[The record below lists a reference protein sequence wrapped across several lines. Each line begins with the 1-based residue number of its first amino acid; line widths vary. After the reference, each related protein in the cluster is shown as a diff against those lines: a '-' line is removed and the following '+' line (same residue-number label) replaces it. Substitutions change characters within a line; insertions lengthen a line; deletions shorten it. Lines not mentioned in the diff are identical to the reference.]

1 MIEVKNVS
9 KKYGDFYAVRSI
21 SFNVKDGEIVGFLGR
36 NGAGKTTTMNMI
48 TGFTEPSSG
57 EIIVD
62 GYNVDVKPKK
72 VKKLIGYMPEGV
84 PLYPDLTVKEFVSYM
99 ADLKLVPHKEKKQA
113 VEKAIMQ
120 TGLDKVKNRLTRNL
134 SRGFKQ
140 RVSMAGALVGDP
152 EILILD
158 EPTVGLDPKQVREIR
173 ELIKSFRKDHTV
185 ILSSHILSEVSQICE
200 KVIIIDKGEI
210 IAVDTPENL
219 EKQTQTEQ
227 VLKITVED
235 PENIFEN
242 VFANSEHIK
251 KINLEKTNED
261 QTKIYSIE
269 LKEGIEDDT
278 EARKS
283 IAIKC
288 AENNILNLGIK
299 KEEQT
304 LEDAFI
310 KLIENRPEY
319 SVEEIKKIQYKKE
332 LEDLR
337 QAEKE
342 KKERKELKK
351 EQKEKAKE
359 IKKEK
364 KEEKSLEKNSKSKKD
379 KKEDSE
385 KIKEEKKGGN
395 K

>member
-9 KKYGDFYAVRSI
+9 KKYGDFYAVRSV

-57 EIIVD
+57 EIIVN

-120 TGLDKVKNRLTRNL
+120 TGLDKVRNRLTRNL

-200 KVIIIDKGEI
+200 KVIIIDRGEI

-219 EKQTQTEQ
+219 EKQTQTKQ

-235 PENIFEN
+235 PENVFES
-242 VFANSEHIK
+242 VFEKSEYIQEIK
-251 KINLEKTNED
+251 LEKTNED
-261 QTKIYSIE
+261 QTKIYTIE
-269 LKEGIEDDT
+269 LKENIKDDT

-283 IAIKC
+283 IAVKC

-304 LEDAFI
+304 LEDAFM
-310 KLIENRPEY
+310 KLIEDRPEY
-319 SVEEIKKIQYKKE
+319 SVEEIKNIQYKKE

-359 IKKEK
+359 IKKEEKEK
-364 KEEKSLEKNSKSKKD
+364 KSEED
-379 KKEDSE
+379 KKEDSDE
-385 KIKEEKKGGN
+385 NKEDKKGGN

>member
-9 KKYGDFYAVRSI
+9 KKYGDFYAVRSV

-57 EIIVD
+57 EIIVN

-72 VKKLIGYMPEGV
+72 VKKLIGYMPEEV

-113 VEKAIMQ
+113 VEKAILQ

-173 ELIKSFRKDHTV
+173 ELIKSFRKNHTV

-200 KVIIIDKGEI
+200 KVIIIDRGEI

-219 EKQTQTEQ
+219 EKQTQTKQ

-235 PENIFEN
+235 PENLFEK
-242 VFANSEHIK
+242 VFS
-251 KINLEKTNED
+251 NLEYIQKISLVKTND
-261 QTKIYSIE
+261 DKTKIYEID
-269 LKEGIEDDT
+269 LKEDIKDDT

-299 KEEQT
+299 REEQS
-304 LEDAFI
+304 LEDAFM

-319 SVEEIKKIQYKKE
+319 SDKEIKEMQYKKE

-351 EQKEKAKE
+351 E
-359 IKKEK
+359 KKEK
-364 KEEKSLEKNSKSKKD
+364 SKENKKSSETKTEKD
-379 KKEDSE
+379 
-385 KIKEEKKGGN
+385 KKGGN

>member
-9 KKYGDFYAVRSI
+9 KKYGDFYAVRSV

-57 EIIVD
+57 EIIVN

-72 VKKLIGYMPEGV
+72 VKKLIGYMPEEV

-120 TGLDKVKNRLTRNL
+120 TGLDKVRNRLTRNL

-173 ELIKSFRKDHTV
+173 ELIKSFRKNHTV

-200 KVIIIDKGEI
+200 KVIIIDRGEI

-219 EKQTQTEQ
+219 EKQTQTKQ

-235 PENIFEN
+235 PENVFES
-242 VFANSEHIK
+242 VFEKSEYIQEIK
-251 KINLEKTNED
+251 LEKTNED
-261 QTKIYSIE
+261 QTKIYTIE
-269 LKEGIEDDT
+269 LKENIKDDT

-283 IAIKC
+283 IAVKC

-304 LEDAFI
+304 LEDAFM
-310 KLIENRPEY
+310 KLIEDRPEY
-319 SVEEIKKIQYKKE
+319 SVEEIKNIQYKKE

-359 IKKEK
+359 MK
-364 KEEKSLEKNSKSKKD
+364 KEEKEKKSEDD
-379 KKEDSE
+379 KKEVSDE
-385 KIKEEKKGGN
+385 NKDDEKGGN

>member
-9 KKYGDFYAVRSI
+9 KKYGDFYVVRSV

-57 EIIVD
+57 EIIVN

-120 TGLDKVKNRLTRNL
+120 TGLDKVRNRLTRNL

-200 KVIIIDKGEI
+200 KVIIIDRGEI

-219 EKQTQTEQ
+219 EKQTQTKQ

-235 PENIFEN
+235 PENVFES
-242 VFANSEHIK
+242 VFEKSEYIQEIK
-251 KINLEKTNED
+251 LEKTNED
-261 QTKIYSIE
+261 QTKIYTIE
-269 LKEGIEDDT
+269 LKENIKDDT

-283 IAIKC
+283 IAVKC

-304 LEDAFI
+304 LEDAFM
-310 KLIENRPEY
+310 KLIEDRPEY
-319 SVEEIKKIQYKKE
+319 SVEEIKNIQYKKE

-351 EQKEKAKE
+351 KQKEKAKE
-359 IKKEK
+359 IKKEEKEK
-364 KEEKSLEKNSKSKKD
+364 KSEED
-379 KKEDSE
+379 KKEDSDE
-385 KIKEEKKGGN
+385 NKEDKKGGN

>member
-9 KKYGDFYAVRSI
+9 KKYGDFYAVRSV

-57 EIIVD
+57 EIIVN

-120 TGLDKVKNRLTRNL
+120 TGLDKVRNRLTRNL

-173 ELIKSFRKDHTV
+173 ELIKSFRKNHTV

-200 KVIIIDKGEI
+200 KVIIIDRGEI

-219 EKQTQTEQ
+219 EKQTQTKQ

-235 PENIFEN
+235 PENVFES
-242 VFANSEHIK
+242 VFEKSEYIQEIK
-251 KINLEKTNED
+251 LEKTNED
-261 QTKIYSIE
+261 QTKIYTIE
-269 LKEGIEDDT
+269 LKEDIKDDT

-283 IAIKC
+283 IAVKC
-288 AENNILNLGIK
+288 AENNILNLGIR

-304 LEDAFI
+304 LEDAFM
-310 KLIENRPEY
+310 KLIEDRPEY
-319 SVEEIKKIQYKKE
+319 SVEEIKNIQYKKE

-359 IKKEK
+359 IKKEEKEK
-364 KEEKSLEKNSKSKKD
+364 KSEED
-379 KKEDSE
+379 KKEDSDE
-385 KIKEEKKGGN
+385 NKEDKKGGN

>member
-1 MIEVKNVS
+1 MIEVKDVS
-9 KKYGDFYAVRSI
+9 KKYGDFYAVRNV
-21 SFNVKDGEIVGFLGR
+21 SFNVRDGEIVGFLGR

-48 TGFTEPSSG
+48 TGFIEPSSG
-57 EIIVD
+57 KIVIN
-62 GYNVDVKPKK
+62 GYDVDVKPKK

-99 ADLKLVPHKEKKQA
+99 ADLKLIPHKEKKQA

-120 TGLDKVKNRLTRNL
+120 TGLDKVRNRLTRNL

-173 ELIKSFRKDHTV
+173 ELIKSFRKNHTV

-219 EKQTQTEQ
+219 ENQTQPRQ
-227 VLKITVED
+227 ILRITVED
-235 PENIFEN
+235 PENTFEKVFEN
-242 VFANSEHIK
+242 SEYIE
-251 KINLEKTNED
+251 KIELVKTNDD
-261 QTKIYSIE
+261 QTKIYSID
-269 LKEGIEDDT
+269 LKEEIKDDT

-283 IAIKC
+283 IAVKC

-299 KEEQT
+299 KEEQS
-304 LEDAFI
+304 LEDAFM
-310 KLIENRPEY
+310 KLIEDRPEY
-319 SVEEIKKIQYKKE
+319 SMEEIKKMQYKKE

-359 IKKEK
+359 AKKGNSK
-364 KEEKSLEKNSKSKKD
+364 KEEKP
-379 KKEDSE
+379 KKEE
-385 KIKEEKKGGN
+385 KLEEPEKEEVKNKKKKGGN

>member
-9 KKYGDFYAVRSI
+9 KKYGDFYAVRSV

-57 EIIVD
+57 EIIVN

-120 TGLDKVKNRLTRNL
+120 TGLDKVRNRLTRNL

-173 ELIKSFRKDHTV
+173 ELIKSFRKNHTV

-200 KVIIIDKGEI
+200 KVIIIDRGEI

-219 EKQTQTEQ
+219 EKQTQTKQ

-235 PENIFEN
+235 PENVFES
-242 VFANSEHIK
+242 VFEKSEYIQEIK
-251 KINLEKTNED
+251 LEKTNED
-261 QTKIYSIE
+261 QTKIYTIE
-269 LKEGIEDDT
+269 LKENIKNDT

-283 IAIKC
+283 IAVKC

-304 LEDAFI
+304 LEDAFM
-310 KLIENRPEY
+310 KLIEDRPEY
-319 SVEEIKKIQYKKE
+319 SVEEIKNIQFEKE

-337 QAEKE
+337 QVEKE

-359 IKKEK
+359 MKKAEKEK
-364 KEEKSLEKNSKSKKD
+364 KSEDD
-379 KKEDSE
+379 KKEVSDE
-385 KIKEEKKGGN
+385 NKDDEKGGN

>member
-9 KKYGDFYAVRSI
+9 KKYGNFYAVRNV
-21 SFNVKDGEIVGFLGR
+21 SFNVRDGEIVGFLGR

-48 TGFTEPSSG
+48 TGFIEPSSG
-57 EIIVD
+57 KITIN
-62 GYNVDVKPKK
+62 GYDVDVKPKK
-72 VKKLIGYMPEGV
+72 AKKIIGYMPEGV

-113 VEKAIMQ
+113 VEKAILQ

-173 ELIKSFRKDHTV
+173 ELIKSFRKNHTV

-200 KVIIIDKGEI
+200 KVIIIDRGEI

-219 EKQTQTEQ
+219 EKQTQTKQ
-227 VLKITVED
+227 ILKITVED
-235 PENIFEN
+235 PENLFEK
-242 VFANSEHIK
+242 VFS
-251 KINLEKTNED
+251 NLEYIQKISLVKTND
-261 QTKIYSIE
+261 DKTKIYEID
-269 LKEGIEDDT
+269 LKEDIKDDT

-299 KEEQT
+299 REEQS
-304 LEDAFI
+304 LEDAFM

-319 SVEEIKKIQYKKE
+319 SDKEIKEMQYKKE

-351 EQKEKAKE
+351 EKR
-359 IKKEK
+359 
-364 KEEKSLEKNSKSKKD
+364 EKSKENKKSSETKTEKD
-379 KKEDSE
+379 
-385 KIKEEKKGGN
+385 KKGGN

>member
-9 KKYGDFYAVRSI
+9 KKYGDFYAVRSV

-57 EIIVD
+57 EIIVN

-72 VKKLIGYMPEGV
+72 VKKLIGYMPEEV

-113 VEKAIMQ
+113 VEKAILQ

-173 ELIKSFRKDHTV
+173 ELIKSFRKNHTV

-200 KVIIIDKGEI
+200 KVIIIDRGEI

-219 EKQTQTEQ
+219 EKQTQTKQ
-227 VLKITVED
+227 ILKITVED
-235 PENIFEN
+235 PENLFEK
-242 VFANSEHIK
+242 VFS
-251 KINLEKTNED
+251 NLEYIQKISLVKTND
-261 QTKIYSIE
+261 DKTKIYEID
-269 LKEGIEDDT
+269 LKEDIKDDT

-299 KEEQT
+299 REEQS
-304 LEDAFI
+304 LEDAFM

-319 SVEEIKKIQYKKE
+319 SDKEIKEMQYKKE

-351 EQKEKAKE
+351 E
-359 IKKEK
+359 KKEK
-364 KEEKSLEKNSKSKKD
+364 SKENKKSSETKTEKD
-379 KKEDSE
+379 
-385 KIKEEKKGGN
+385 KKGGN

>member
-9 KKYGDFYAVRSI
+9 KKYGDFYAVRSV

-57 EIIVD
+57 EIIVN

-72 VKKLIGYMPEGV
+72 VKKLIGYMPEEV

-120 TGLDKVKNRLTRNL
+120 TGLDKVRNRLTRNL

-200 KVIIIDKGEI
+200 KVIIIDRGEI

-219 EKQTQTEQ
+219 EKQTQTKQ

-235 PENIFEN
+235 PENVFES
-242 VFANSEHIK
+242 VFEKSEYIQEIK
-251 KINLEKTNED
+251 LEKTNED
-261 QTKIYSIE
+261 QTKIYTIE
-269 LKEGIEDDT
+269 LKENIKDDT
-278 EARKS
+278 EARKT
-283 IAIKC
+283 IAVKC

-304 LEDAFI
+304 LEDAFM
-310 KLIENRPEY
+310 KLIEDRPEY
-319 SVEEIKKIQYKKE
+319 SVEEIKNIQYKKE

-359 IKKEK
+359 IKKEEKEK
-364 KEEKSLEKNSKSKKD
+364 KSEED
-379 KKEDSE
+379 KKEDSDE
-385 KIKEEKKGGN
+385 NKEDKKGGN

>member
-1 MIEVKNVS
+1 MIEVKDVS
-9 KKYGDFYAVRSI
+9 KKYGDFYAVRNV
-21 SFNVKDGEIVGFLGR
+21 SFNVRDGEIVGFLGR

-48 TGFTEPSSG
+48 TGFIEPSSG
-57 EIIVD
+57 KIVIN
-62 GYNVDVKPKK
+62 GYDVDVKPKK

-84 PLYPDLTVKEFVSYM
+84 PLYSDLTVKEFVSYM
-99 ADLKLVPHKEKKQA
+99 ADLKLIPHKEKKQA

-120 TGLDKVKNRLTRNL
+120 TGLDKVRNRLTRNL

-173 ELIKSFRKDHTV
+173 ELIKSFRKNHTV

-219 EKQTQTEQ
+219 ENQTQPRQ
-227 VLKITVED
+227 ILRITVED
-235 PENIFEN
+235 PENTFEKVFEN
-242 VFANSEHIK
+242 SEYIE
-251 KINLEKTNED
+251 KIELVKTNDD
-261 QTKIYSIE
+261 QTKIYSID
-269 LKEGIEDDT
+269 LKEEIKDDT

-283 IAIKC
+283 IAVKC

-299 KEEQT
+299 KEEQS
-304 LEDAFI
+304 LEDAFM
-310 KLIENRPEY
+310 KLIEDRPEY
-319 SVEEIKKIQYKKE
+319 SMEEIKKMQYKKE

-359 IKKEK
+359 AKKGNSK
-364 KEEKSLEKNSKSKKD
+364 KEEKP
-379 KKEDSE
+379 KKEE
-385 KIKEEKKGGN
+385 KLEEPEKEEVKNKKKKGGN